1 MTLLLL
7 LAVIGLVGLNAFFVS
22 AEYALVR
29 SRADRVEAA
38 VERGD
43 RGAGL
48 FKIQIESID
57 EYIAACQVGITMA
70 SIGLGAVG
78 EPVVAGGLEGWLGGP
93 LSHGV
98 AVVFS
103 GIIGYLI
110 ITSLHIV
117 YGELVPKVY
126 TVVHAERLGGRLA
139 RPLHLF
145 RRLAHPLIV
154 ALTAWAGVNLRRL
167 GVDPDTAGEVETT

>member
-43 RGAGL
+43 RGAVL
-48 FKIQIESID
+48 FMRQIESID

-70 SIGLGAVG
+70 SIALGAVG
-78 EPVVAGGLEGWLGGP
+78 EPTIQRPRAKRRRP
-93 LSHGV
+93 PR
-98 AVVFS
+98 
-103 GIIGYLI
+103 
-110 ITSLHIV
+110 TSSSSS
-117 YGELVPKVY
+117 
-126 TVVHAERLGGRLA
+126 RA
-139 RPLHLF
+139 RSTAASSIPA
-145 RRLAHPLIV
+145 RRTCSRASS
-154 ALTAWAGVNLRRL
+154 TSTSRRRA
-167 GVDPDTAGEVETT
+167 T